1 MQLFRAQGADRMA
14 LSDAGLAPGFPE
26 SARLPRQGTAI
37 THNTLT
43 SDQRIREAAFRCFS
57 DSFSYSL
64 AYTLTAKEWEK
75 FLQWLDVSGLALY
88 FLDRITQIG
97 QRDSLPAA
105 VVNRLERNQE
115 ENCQRTRG
123 MIEESVSLQR
133 EFQSADL
140 SYAVMKGVSLYPM
153 SVPRPELRH
162 QFDLDFLIAE
172 SDAAAARKV
181 LERQGYTLFAIS
193 GRSWEFK
200 KGQTPY
206 VAAKDLYRD
215 LPYRGVELHFE
226 VNSPGLPTR
235 LHRAVSREISGVMMP
250 VLSPVDLFLGQAV
263 HAAKD
268 ISGPFLRASHLLEF
282 YRHVLTRREDIV
294 FWEDLR
300 QRAYEDRRARL
311 AIGMVTYLVTIVLG
325 DFAPQALTS
334 WTMDELPPPIRLWL
348 DLYGRAAVFQ
358 VPPGSK
364 RYLRLLEELEIASG
378 AGRGLQKLSIL
389 SFGMPN
395 AVIQAAPGET
405 LSTRVARYGL
415 QIRFLVS
422 RVRFH
427 LTEGARFILE
437 SRRWRR
443 LRSNLS

>member
-1 MQLFRAQGADRMA
+1 MQFFRAQGADRMA
-14 LSDAGLAPGFPE
+14 LSETGLSPGFPE
-26 SARLPRQGTAI
+26 STRLVRQGTAVA
-37 THNTLT
+37 HKTLT
-43 SDQRIREAAFRCFS
+43 GDQRIREAAFRCFS
-57 DSFSYSL
+57 DSYSDSF
-64 AYTLTAKEWEK
+64 AYTLTAKEWKK

-88 FLDRITQIG
+88 FLDRMNQIG
-97 QRDSLPAA
+97 QRDCLPVAI
-105 VVNRLERNQE
+105 VNRLERNQE

-123 MIEESVSLQR
+123 MIEESVRLQQD
-133 EFQSADL
+133 FQSASL

-153 SVPRPELRH
+153 SVPSPELRH

-172 SDAAAARKV
+172 SDAPAARKI
-181 LERQGYTLFAIS
+181 LERHGYTLFAIS

-200 KGQTPY
+200 KGQTPH

-215 LPYRGVELHFE
+215 LSYRGVELHFE
-226 VNSPGLPTR
+226 VNGPGLPMR
-235 LHRAVSREISGVMMP
+235 LHRAVSREICDVTMP

-282 YRHVLTRREDIV
+282 YRHVLTRRDDIG

-300 QRAYEDRRARL
+300 ERAYEDRRARL
-311 AIGMVTYLVTIVLG
+311 AIGMVTYLVTSVLG

-334 WTMDELPPPIRLWL
+334 WTMDELPAPIQLWL
-348 DLYGRAAVFQ
+348 DLYGRAAIFQ
-358 VPPGSK
+358 APPGSK
-364 RYLRLLEELEIASG
+364 RYLRLREEMEIASG
-378 AGRGLQKLSIL
+378 GGRGSQKLSIL

-395 AVIQAAPGET
+395 AVIQAEPGET

-415 QIRFLVS
+415 QICFLVS

-427 LTEGARFILE
+427 VVEGGRFLLE
-437 SRRWRR
+437 SRRWHR